1 MNFVRFSLDKMT
13 TILYGFQF
21 SLDKMSE
28 IDGHLK
34 KQNVNSALYQI
45 LLCTGQESRKKLK
58 NNNGKIKKRETLI
71 YSHYFKISQVK

>member
-1 MNFVRFSLDKMT
+1 MNFVRFSLDKMA

-21 SLDKMSE
+21 SLDKMAE

-58 NNNGKIKKRETLI
+58 NNNDKIMKRDTYIHIILKF
-71 YSHYFKISQVK
+71 HK